1 LTGAGG
7 LAYSAATFV
16 VEGAPQLLDALERY
30 RWVVVVLLAVPLA
43 VGIGVLIGERTG
55 DPQPLVI
62 EPGKPAPGELQV
74 YVTGAV
80 VSPGVYPLE
89 EGSRWIDA
97 LEAAGGASADADL
110 TRVNLAK
117 RAVDQDQIVV
127 PRIGEAPPAV
137 AGTSQAPD
145 ALVNINTASQAD
157 LESLPG
163 IGEIRAQSI
172 IQSRTVDGA
181 FVQPEDLV
189 LRDLVP
195 PSVFEQIAALVVV
208 E

>member
-1 LTGAGG
+1 
-7 LAYSAATFV
+7 
-16 VEGAPQLLDALERY
+16 VEGAPLVLDALERY

-43 VGIGVLIGERTG
+43 VGIGVLIGERTAAP
-55 DPQPLVI
+55 DALVI
-62 EPGKPAPGELQV
+62 EPGKPQPGELQV

-80 VSPGVYPLE
+80 NSPGVYPLD

-97 LEAAGGASADADL
+97 LEAAGGATAEADL

-127 PRIGEAPPAV
+127 PRVGESPAAV
-137 AGTSQAPD
+137 AGASQSPSG
-145 ALVNINTASQAD
+145 ALVNINTASQEE
-157 LESLPG
+157 LESLSG
-163 IGEIRAQSI
+163 VGEVRAQSI

-181 FVQPEDLV
+181 FVQVEDLV
-189 LRDLVP
+189 LRKLVP
-195 PSVFEQIAALVVV
+195 QSVFEEIAALVVV

>member
-1 LTGAGG
+1 M
-7 LAYSAATFV
+7 
-16 VEGAPQLLDALERY
+16 LDALERY

-43 VGIGVLIGERTG
+43 VGIGVLIGERAD
-55 DPQPLVI
+55 DPDPLVI
-62 EPGKPAPGELQV
+62 EPGQPAPDDLQV

-80 VSPGVYPLE
+80 NNPGVYPLG

-97 LEAAGGASADADL
+97 LDAAGGAATDADL
-110 TRVNLAK
+110 TRVNLAR

-127 PRIGEAPPAV
+127 PRLGDPPSAV
-137 AGTSQAPD
+137 AGASQDPG
-145 ALVNINTASQAD
+145 ALVNINTASQED
-157 LESLPG
+157 LESLTG
-163 IGEIRAQSI
+163 IGEVRAQSI

-189 LRDLVP
+189 LRELIP
-195 PSVFEQIAALVVV
+195 RSVFEEIAPRIVV